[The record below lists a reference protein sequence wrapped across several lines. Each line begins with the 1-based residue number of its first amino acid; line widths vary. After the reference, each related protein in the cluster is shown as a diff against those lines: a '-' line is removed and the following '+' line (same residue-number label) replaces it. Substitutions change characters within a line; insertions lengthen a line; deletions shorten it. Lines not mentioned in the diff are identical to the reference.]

1 MLHSQYEK
9 DNVIFLIFLT
19 YTVQGVSKKTPHK
32 VVYKKKQ
39 CFSNL
44 LVTCIHAVDDING
57 SST

>member
-32 VVYKKKQ
+32 DKLIT
-39 CFSNL
+39 SL
-44 LVTCIHAVDDING
+44 
-57 SST
+57 